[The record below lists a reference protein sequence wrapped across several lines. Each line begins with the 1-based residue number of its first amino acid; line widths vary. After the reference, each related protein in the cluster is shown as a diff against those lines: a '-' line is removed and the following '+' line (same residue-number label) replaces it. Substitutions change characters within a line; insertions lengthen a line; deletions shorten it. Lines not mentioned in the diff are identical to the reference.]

1 FRVYSEDSRLVSTD
15 NSLYHFA
22 YQVRR

>member
-1 FRVYSEDSRLVSTD
+1 VYSEDSRLVSTD